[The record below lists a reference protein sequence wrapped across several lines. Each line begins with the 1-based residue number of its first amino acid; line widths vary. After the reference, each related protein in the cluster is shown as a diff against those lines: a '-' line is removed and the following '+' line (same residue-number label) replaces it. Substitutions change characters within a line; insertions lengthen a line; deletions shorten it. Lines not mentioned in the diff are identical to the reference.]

1 MNSSPGQ
8 LSVSDAEGVISLV
21 PHLLGFHPRE
31 SLVVLIMRDKALEA
45 TLRVDLPA
53 PGPGM
58 MAARAFTRQLADYL
72 RAAPEA
78 DGACLVVYSELA
90 HADGKM
96 LPYRDFTDVVATQL
110 QRRGYRIPDAWLVGC
125 GRWWSYFCAE
135 PDCCPTSG
143 RPIESVLLSETHL
156 DMVLRGSSPVSQPW
170 DGTGTASWPGLEAVR
185 EVVEEHRSAGG
196 GWRESL
202 RGLERW
208 CAALD
213 QEPRGLVAELKS
225 NPSDTG
231 ALLASLGTD
240 LVRDALPFAAGSSG
254 TAARNALVGRL
265 RNARANVELREL
277 GEFMLGNSDQAPH
290 WEGLEH
296 LWEVGRGILPAARG
310 RDRWALLCILGWVE
324 WAKGHSSGA
333 HALIATC
340 RSEEPDYRLAA
351 LLDAFLSRGRL
362 PRWATNRETAWA
374 GCLEAGQ

>member
-31 SLVVLIMRDKALEA
+31 SLVVLIMREKALEA

-53 PGPGM
+53 PGTGLM
-58 MAARAFTRQLADYL
+58 GARRFTRQLVDYL

-78 DGACLVVYSELA
+78 DGACLVLYSELA
-90 HADGKM
+90 HAEGHL
-96 LPYRDFTDVVATQL
+96 LPYRDFTDAVTSQL
-110 QRRGYRIPDAWLVGC
+110 QRCGYQVPDAWLVGC
-125 GRWWSYFCAE
+125 GRWWSYFCGG
-135 PDCCPTSG
+135 PTCCPTSG
-143 RPIESVLLSETHL
+143 RPIESVLLSEAHL
-156 DMVLRGSSPVSQPW
+156 NMVLRGSSPMAEPW
-170 DGTGTASWPGLEAVR
+170 DGTGAETWPGVEAVR
-185 EVVEEHRSAGG
+185 EVVDEHQRAGG
-196 GWRESL
+196 GWRESI

-213 QEPRGLVAELKS
+213 QEPQELVTKLRS

-231 ALLASLGTD
+231 ALLASLRTD

-254 TAARNALVGRL
+254 AGARSALVGRL
-265 RNARANVELREL
+265 RNADANAELREL

-290 WEGLEH
+290 WGTLEK

-310 RDRWALLCILGWVE
+310 RDRCALLCILGWVE

-340 RSEEPDYRLAA
+340 RSEAPEYRLAA
-351 LLDAFLSRGRL
+351 LLGAFLARGRL

-374 GCLEAGQ
+374 GSLEPGQ